1 MQYLLLILS
10 VLLTGCQ
17 LVEEPAPKHVAYM
30 APAKTMSPHTLHE
43 YVSSL
48 SVQLSNITGMRKNNA
63 RIAITSFFDAQALN
77 SGLADQQAVG
87 LSQQIQESLLTQFTQ
102 LGYHTIEHR
111 LDGHITLLDNAESIL
126 SRDVNTLR
134 LRQNIDFVVTG
145 TLTQQ
150 QHAYIVNAR
159 LINMQDGRIVSAA
172 TTEIPINTMWTDEK
186 VQQRDGLIYR
196 TEY

>member
-1 MQYLLLILS
+1 MQYLLVILIA
-10 VLLTGCQ
+10 LLGGCQ
-17 LVEEPAPKHVAYM
+17 LVEEPAPKHVAYI
-30 APAKTMSPHTLHE
+30 APAKSMAPYTVHE

-48 SVQLSNITGMRKNNA
+48 TVQLSNITGMRKNNA
-63 RIAITSFFDAQALN
+63 RIAITSFFKADALS
-77 SGLADQQAVG
+77 SGLANQQVVG

-111 LDGHITLLDNAESIL
+111 LDTQMTLMSNAESIL
-126 SRDVNTLR
+126 SRNAESLR
-134 LRQNIDFVVTG
+134 LRQNIDFIVTG

-172 TTEIPINTMWTDEK
+172 TAEIPINTMWTDEK
-186 VQQRDGLIYR
+186 VQQRNGLIYR

>member
-1 MQYLLLILS
+1 MQYLLLVLS
-10 VLLTGCQ
+10 LLLTGCQ
-17 LVEEPAPKHVAYM
+17 LVEEPAPKHVAYV
-30 APAKTMSPHTLHE
+30 APAKLMAPYTVHD
-43 YVSSL
+43 YVSTL
-48 SVQLSNITGMRKNNA
+48 SIQLSNITGMRKNNA
-63 RIAITSFFDAQALN
+63 RIAVTSFFDTQALD
-77 SGLADQQAVG
+77 SGLAVQQGVG

-102 LGYHTIEHR
+102 LGYHTVEHR
-111 LDGHITLLDNAESIL
+111 LNEHITVSNHAESIL

-134 LRQNIDFVVTG
+134 LRQNIDFIVTG

-172 TTEIPINTMWTDEK
+172 TTEIPINAMWTDEK
-186 VQQRDGLIYR
+186 VQQRNGLIYR